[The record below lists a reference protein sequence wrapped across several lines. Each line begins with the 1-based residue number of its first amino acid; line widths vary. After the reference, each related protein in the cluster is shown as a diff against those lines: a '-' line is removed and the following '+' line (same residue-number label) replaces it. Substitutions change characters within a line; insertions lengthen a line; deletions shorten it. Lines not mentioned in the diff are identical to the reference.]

1 MKTTSSIQTTA
12 PAPAPLDSVSQALQ
26 KLLADQQFESVQ
38 VNQSGGTLAITA
50 QKAEFVLMAVV
61 GHAASR
67 KRAVANAGGALAAGR

>member
-12 PAPAPLDSVSQALQ
+12 SSPLDNIAQALQ
-26 KLLADQQFESVQ
+26 KLLADEQFDKVQ

-67 KRAVANAGGALAAGR
+67 KRAVASVGGAMAASR

>member
-1 MKTTSSIQTTA
+1 MKTPAWIQATA
-12 PAPAPLDSVSQALQ
+12 PSPLDNVSQALQ
-26 KLLADQQFESVQ
+26 KLLADQQFDKVQ
-38 VNQSGGTLAITA
+38 VSQSGGTLAITA